1 MSELNENKFFK
12 KYLKKASSYLGN
24 KEKSTNLLKKA
35 AKLAPNK
42 KGALGEAWEKVNL
55 FIDLFKSYING
66 SYRDISTKSI
76 LTVIGALIYFVSPID
91 AIPDFIVGLG
101 FLDDATILAYTFKQL
116 NKDIE
121 KYKIWKENNNEKDD
135 PSNIVEIEE
144 SVQDHELKD

>member
-12 KYLKKASSYLGN
+12 KYLKKDSSYLEN
-24 KEKSTNLLKKA
+24 KEKSTNLVKKA
-35 AKLAPNK
+35 AKLAPDK

-101 FLDDATILAYTFKQL
+101 FLDDA
-116 NKDIE
+116 
-121 KYKIWKENNNEKDD
+121 
-135 PSNIVEIEE
+135 
-144 SVQDHELKD
+144 

>member
-35 AKLAPNK
+35 AKLAPDK
-42 KGALGEAWEKVNL
+42 KGALGEAWGKVNL

-101 FLDDATILAYTFKQL
+101 FLDDATILAYTFKQI

-135 PSNIVEIEE
+135 LINLVEIEE
-144 SVQDHELKD
+144 SEQDHELKD

>member
-35 AKLAPNK
+35 AKLAPDK
-42 KGALGEAWEKVNL
+42 KGALGEAWGKVNL

-101 FLDDATILAYTFKQL
+101 FLDDATILAYTFKQI

-121 KYKIWKENNNEKDD
+121 RYKIWKENNNEKDD
-135 PSNIVEIEE
+135 LTNLVEIEE

>member
-1 MSELNENKFFK
+1 MSELNENKFFT

-35 AKLAPNK
+35 AQLAPDK

-101 FLDDATILAYTFKQL
+101 FLDDATILAYTFKQI

-121 KYKIWKENNNEKDD
+121 KYKLWKENNNEKVD
-135 PSNIVEIEE
+135 PANLVEIEE
-144 SVQDHELKD
+144 SEKDHELKE